1 MNTETKEL
9 KLVKSTQF
17 NGAKLD
23 CYWQTGDE
31 KGDFWA
37 TREQIGRL
45 LGYATPDIAI
55 ANIHKRNQERL
66 DKFSTLLKMSKVE
79 GNRTVTR
86 DVIVYNFKGLLEICR
101 YSNQPKA
108 NAVMDFLWNVADDIR
123 VYGFFATPENLEKF
137 MSNPDVWIKFF
148 TYYKAAKDRVK
159 ELEVQREKDKP
170 KILFA
175 EAVSDSKDAILV
187 GNFAKILKQNGI
199 NIGPN
204 RLFEWFRENGY
215 LIKRTG
221 EMWNM
226 PTQRS
231 LNAGLFIIKK
241 SVAYDKDGNA
251 KVYHTPKITPKGQIF
266 FVNQFL
272 ANKSKQL
279 ELIQ

>member
-1 MNTETKEL
+1 MNTATKEL
-9 KLVKSTQF
+9 QLVKSTQF
-17 NGAKLD
+17 DGVKLD
-23 CYWQTGDE
+23 CYWQEGD

-37 TREQIGRL
+37 TRSQIGQL
-45 LGYATPDIAI
+45 LGYEYPVEAI
-55 ANIHKRNQERL
+55 GKIHNRNKARL
-66 DKFSTLLKMSKVE
+66 DKFS
-79 GNRTVTR
+79 RVTQIDLSSGGR
-86 DVIVYNFKGLLEICR
+86 QNATVYNFKGLLEICR

-108 NAVMDFLWNVADDIR
+108 DAVMDFLWEVADDVR
-123 VYGFFATPENLEKF
+123 VYGFFASPKNIEKF
-137 MSNPDVWIKFF
+137 MSNPDVLIEMLKH
-148 TYYKAAKDRVK
+148 YKATKNKVA
-159 ELEVQREKDKP
+159 ELEAQRERDKP

-175 EAVSDSKDAILV
+175 EAVSDSKDAILI

-199 NIGPN
+199 NIGQN

-215 LIKRTG
+215 LIKRLG

-241 SVAYDKDGNA
+241 SVSYDKDGNT

-279 ELIQ
+279 EIAQ

>member
-1 MNTETKEL
+1 MNAATKEL
-9 KLVKSTQF
+9 QLVKSTQF
-17 NGAKLD
+17 DGVKLD
-23 CYWQTGDE
+23 CYWQEGD

-37 TREQIGRL
+37 TRSQIGQL
-45 LGYATPDIAI
+45 LGYEYPVEAI
-55 ANIHKRNQERL
+55 GKIHNRNKARL
-66 DKFSTLLKMSKVE
+66 DKFS
-79 GNRTVTR
+79 RVTQIDLSSGGR
-86 DVIVYNFKGLLEICR
+86 QNTTVYNFKGLLEICR

-108 NAVMDFLWNVADDIR
+108 DAVMDFLWEVADDVR
-123 VYGFFATPENLEKF
+123 VYGFFASPKNIEKF
-137 MSNPDVWIKFF
+137 MSNPDVLIEMLKH
-148 TYYKAAKDRVK
+148 YKVAKDRVT
-159 ELEVQREKDKP
+159 ELEAQRERDKP

-175 EAVSDSKDAILV
+175 EAVSDSKDAILI

-199 NIGPN
+199 NIGQN